1 VALAAPLALGLFPG
15 VRLPSIVLE
24 IVLGIVIG
32 PDVLGWVSIDTAI
45 QVISLLGLAFLL
57 FLAGLEVDYE
67 RFRGQALRLSVIG
80 YAISFGLALV
90 IGFGLHAGGLVKS
103 PFLIGIALS
112 ATSLGIVVPL
122 LKDAGQVDTPFGQLV
137 VAGASIAE
145 IAPIVL
151 LSLFFSGEAGGLGVK
166 LLLLGLFGLFVLAVG
181 VAVLGAEHSMRISA
195 AFLRLQ
201 DTTAEIRI
209 RAAFLLLALFVVLA
223 ERLGLEAIL
232 GAFLAGAI
240 IKLVD
245 RDQTMNAPG
254 VPSEARGGGLRRLRP
269 RVLCRDGR
277 RIRAERALRERD
289 ESRARADHPR
299 SLARCTRAARARL
312 PIARYPHADTC
323 GCAATSNLD
332 QLLGRRRPDRCT
344 ARPDSSRR
352 VGSADR
358 GRPLIG
364 AALPADG
371 VDAPLERRAKA
382 RRSPRVRRLTWAGL
396 VIRVSLPRPTPRRA
410 RFARLFGGCRHV
422 SLLCGRA
429 ASCDQIGLVSDAA
442 VERVSAAAVKG
453 G

>member
-1 VALAAPLALGLFPG
+1 VALAAPLALGLFPR
-15 VRLPSIVLE
+15 VRLPAIVLE

-32 PDVLGWVSIDTAI
+32 PDVLAWVSIDTAI

-67 RFRGQALRLSVIG
+67 RFRGQPLRLSAIG
-80 YAISFGLALV
+80 YAISLGLALV

-103 PFLIGIALS
+103 PLLIGIALS
-112 ATSLGIVVPL
+112 ATSLGIVVPV

-209 RAAFLLLALFVVLA
+209 RASFLLLALFVVLA

-245 RDQTMNAPG
+245 RDQTMTHPEFRQKLEAVGYGVFVPVFFVATGVGFELNALFANATNLAR
-254 VPSEARGGGLRRLRP
+254 VPIILAALLVARGLP
-269 RVLCRDGR
+269 
-277 RIRAERALRERD
+277 ALVY
-289 ESRARADHPR
+289 R
-299 SLARCTRAARARL
+299 SLATRTQTLAAAL
-312 PIARYPHADTC
+312 LQ
-323 GCAATSNLD
+323 ATSISFLVVAGQIGV
-332 QLLGRRRPDRCT
+332 QLGLIRP
-344 ARPDSSRR
+344 AAS
-352 VGSADR
+352 
-358 GRPLIG
+358 
-364 AALPADG
+364 AALIA
-371 VDAPLERRAKA
+371 
-382 RRSPRVRRLTWAGL
+382 AGL
-396 VIRVSLPRPTPRRA
+396 LSVLLFPLTALTLLPSAEQRPED
-410 RFARLFGGCRHV
+410 
-422 SLLCGRA
+422 LL
-429 ASCDQIGLVSDAA
+429 
-442 VERVSAAAVKG
+442 ESAA
-453 G
+453 